1 MTSNRLSSLALI
13 HEHKDANIDVDQE
26 INVFASEKCRTP
38 FLDWRWIK
46 FVVQSLLYSYKGKP
60 RVKICIDEQ

>member
-46 FVVQSLLYSYKGKP
+46 FVVQSLLYTYKGKP
-60 RVKICIDEQ
+60 HVKICIDEQ